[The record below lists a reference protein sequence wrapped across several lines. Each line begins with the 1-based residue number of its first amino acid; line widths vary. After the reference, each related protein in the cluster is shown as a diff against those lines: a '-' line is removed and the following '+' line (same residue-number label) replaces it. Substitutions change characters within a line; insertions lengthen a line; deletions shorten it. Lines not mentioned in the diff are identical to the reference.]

1 MWRAI
6 SLVRPES
13 ENPPRLLDSVTLDR
27 QSRFRRRVLMETDG
41 GHEMLLDLAEPTY
54 LGDGDLLQLSEGG
67 FVKVVAAAEPLLEIR
82 ATDAMALARIAWHLG
97 NRHTPA
103 EVTANAIYIQPDHVL
118 AEMIVGLGGEVR
130 QVTRPFDP
138 EGGAYGGK
146 GSLHASHHHGGD
158 QHGDHEHSHQQSED

>member
-1 MWRAI
+1 MK
-6 SLVRPES
+6 
-13 ENPPRLLDSVTLDR
+13 
-27 QSRFRRRVLMETDG
+27 TDG
-41 GHEMLLDLAEPTY
+41 GREMLLDLVKPTH

-82 ATDAMALARIAWHLG
+82 ASDALALARIAWHLG

-103 EVTANAIYIQPDHVL
+103 ELAANAIYIQPDHVL
-118 AEMIVGLGGEVR
+118 AEMIVGLGGDVR

-146 GSLHASHHHGGD
+146 GSLHASHHHAGD
-158 QHGDHEHSHQQSED
+158 RLGDHEHGDQKGHD